1 MHWGGGGGF
10 YNWMYF
16 FGLLVD
22 GPITGVGSLSVGAG
36 GGGDLSESLCD
47 NSGHHNK
54 FSSSEWNQSLQVQTN
69 PPFLILV
76 SNNKSFF
83 F

>member
-1 MHWGGGGGF
+1 
-10 YNWMYF
+10 MYF
-16 FGLLVD
+16 FGLQVD

-36 GGGDLSESLCD
+36 AGGGGLLSESLCD

-54 FSSSEWNQSLQVQTN
+54 FSSSEWNQSLQVQSN